1 MCCNIAACKPGSAK
15 VTMMANQALLREI
28 AHALVG
34 ATEPVMRA
42 DGAASTSSG
51 TSGFSFMDGRRVLK
65 LRGFHYHNPKRQ

>member
-1 MCCNIAACKPGSAK
+1 MCCNVATSKPGSAK
-15 VTMMANQALLREI
+15 VTMTANQVLLRDI

-34 ATEPVMRA
+34 STEPVMPA

-65 LRGFHYHNPKRQ
+65 LRVSHYHKPKRQ